1 MREEENDLD
10 LNEDTFMKKKI
21 PEFKTEEAL
30 AAFWD
35 NHDFLDYFE
44 DTEPA
49 EDVIFELQENH

>member
-10 LNEDTFMKKKI
+10 FNEDTFMKKKI

-35 NHDFLDYFE
+35 NHDFLDYLE

-49 EDVIFELQENH
+49 DDVIFELQENH

>member
-21 PEFKTEEAL
+21 PEFKTEESL

-35 NHDFLDYFE
+35 NH
-44 DTEPA
+44 
-49 EDVIFELQENH
+49 

>member
-35 NHDFLDYFE
+35 NHDFLDYLE

-49 EDVIFELQENH
+49 DDVIFELQENH